1 MFLNRFLYSS
11 DLIKADILKV
21 LIKKYIVNQD
31 DNVLFDNYL
40 LHDAMQSILI
50 LIHKKKLHLENSVLI
65 SLAQTFNENFSGFEN
80 ILDLYTVPKS
90 GEAKTPLMY
99 LTRWIENQTL
109 IIFDHEMNLYP
120 NVLIIDETKFKH
132 EASISY
138 PTLNQVRVSFSKPFT
153 GFIILSGAN

>member
-50 LIHKKKLHLENSVLI
+50 LIHKRNCI
-65 SLAQTFNENFSGFEN
+65 
-80 ILDLYTVPKS
+80 
-90 GEAKTPLMY
+90 
-99 LTRWIENQTL
+99 
-109 IIFDHEMNLYP
+109 
-120 NVLIIDETKFKH
+120 
-132 EASISY
+132 
-138 PTLNQVRVSFSKPFT
+138 
-153 GFIILSGAN
+153 